1 MKTKIKV
8 SFIGAGPTSEEHIKV
23 FSTFNQIS
31 LTGIM
36 SRTSSKA
43 KTLAEKYNL
52 RVFDSI
58 ESLFDGTKSDLV
70 VITVPII
77 QTYPVCMEAFNYP
90 WKLLIE
96 KPVGYNFEQSKSIA
110 EAAKSLGRKAFVALN
125 RRQYS
130 STKKVLE
137 MLEDDSTRRVINVY
151 DQEDT
156 ISAAKLGHSDLVIEN
171 WMYANSIHLI
181 DFFKIFGRGEIES
194 VTPIVDFD
202 KDIKK
207 NNFVAKKIS
216 FSSGDIGLY
225 QCYWNMPAPWSVTL
239 TTSKNRWEMKPLEN
253 VSVQHYPSRVVN
265 HIQTNKY
272 DIDFKP
278 GFYNQAI
285 EAIKASK
292 DEDHNLLNLEDS
304 LDTMKLIQQLYE

>member
-96 KPVGYNFEQSKSIA
+96 KPVGYNFEQSKGIA

-194 VTPIVDFD
+194 VASIIDFD
-202 KDIKK
+202 KNIKK
-207 NNFVAKKIS
+207 NNFVAKKIF

-265 HIQTNKY
+265 PIQANKY
-272 DIDFKP
+272 DTDFKP

-285 EAIKASK
+285 EAIKAAR

>member
-23 FSTFNQIS
+23 FSTLNQIS

-70 VITVPII
+70 VITVPIL

-137 MLEDDSTRRVINVY
+137 MLENDSTRRVINVY

-194 VTPIVDFD
+194 VTPVVDFD

-265 HIQTNKY
+265 PIQTNKY
-272 DIDFKP
+272 DIEFKP

-292 DEDHNLLNLEDS
+292 DEDHNLQNLEDS